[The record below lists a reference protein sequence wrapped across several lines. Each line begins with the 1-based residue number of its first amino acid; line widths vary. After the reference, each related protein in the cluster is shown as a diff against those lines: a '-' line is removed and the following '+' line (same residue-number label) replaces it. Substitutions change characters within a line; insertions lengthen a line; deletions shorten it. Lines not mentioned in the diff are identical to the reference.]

1 MKETKEKK
9 DKKAQTES
17 GEKPKKLKRVEIILS
32 AAVDEDFVEG
42 FKKYKIGSHF
52 TKISGVTGAGFSNPK
67 LGDAV
72 WPQLNEMIIV
82 YCPKDEAEKIVIEQ
96 TLAAN
101 KGNKSK
107 TAEVLG
113 IGRKTLQRKLGE
125 SED

>member
-9 DKKAQTES
+9 NKKAQTES

-82 YCPKDEAEKIVIEQ
+82 YCPKDEAEKIVDLVKEIREKYPMEGV
-96 TLAAN
+96 ACFV
-101 KGNKSK
+101 SK
-107 TAEVLG
+107 ASV
-113 IGRKTLQRKLGE
+113 R
-125 SED
+125 